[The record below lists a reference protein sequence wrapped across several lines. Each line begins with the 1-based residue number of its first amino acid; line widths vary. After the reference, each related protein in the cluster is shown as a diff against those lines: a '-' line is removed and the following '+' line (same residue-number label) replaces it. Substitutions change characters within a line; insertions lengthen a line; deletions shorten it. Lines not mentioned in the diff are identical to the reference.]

1 MKNRNRHIHRG
12 SRQGFTLLE
21 LIVAIVILVIAMSI
35 AFEAFTGTIR
45 GWKRGTEV
53 ADGIKHGD
61 FAMTQLASALNSM
74 LYFYNPR
81 KTYAFKLEKDTA
93 ANGLPSDIVSFVTVN
108 GAFMPADSP
117 YAKGPH
123 RVRLFVDGDEYG
135 NPALYA
141 LAMPA
146 ISDEEEF
153 EDKFDAEPVLVS
165 REVSGLEIM
174 IWDKQNETWTDEWEP
189 ENAVPE
195 RIQVSLYVSS
205 KDKNEEPIVFR
216 RVLEIPVFESMKDRL
231 TNPSRTTGNS
241 GNTIK
246 NRERNRSGASNTAP
260 R

>member
-1 MKNRNRHIHRG
+1 MNSLRSYNSRE

-35 AFEAFTGTIR
+35 TFEAFTGTIR

-53 ADGIKHGD
+53 ADSIKHGD

-81 KTYAFKLEKDTA
+81 KTYAFKLEKETA
-93 ANGLPSDIVSFVTVN
+93 ASGLPGDIVSFVTVSS
-108 GAFMPADSP
+108 AFMPADSP

-123 RVRLFVDGDEYG
+123 RIRLYVDGDEYG
-135 NPALYA
+135 DSALYS

-153 EDKFDAEPVLVS
+153 DDEFNAEPALVS
-165 REVSGLEIM
+165 REISGMEIM
-174 IWDKQNETWTDEWEP
+174 MWDQQNETWTDEWDP
-189 ENAVPE
+189 ENSVPE
-195 RIQVSLYVSS
+195 RIEISLYISS
-205 KDKNEEPIVFR
+205 KDKNEEPIMFR
-216 RVLEIPVFESMKDRL
+216 RVLEIPVYESVKDLLR
-231 TNPSRTTGNS
+231 NPSSGNS
-241 GNTIK
+241 RT
-246 NRERNRSGASNTAP
+246 ERR

>member
-1 MKNRNRHIHRG
+1 MTSPMQHNHGR

-61 FAMTQLASALNSM
+61 FAMGQLVSALNSM
-74 LYFYNPR
+74 LFFNNPR

-93 ANGLPSDIVSFVTVN
+93 PTGLPGDIVSFVTVN

-117 YAKGPH
+117 YAKGL
-123 RVRLFVDGDEYG
+123 RRIRLFVDDDEYG
-135 NPALYA
+135 DPALYA

-146 ISDEEEF
+146 ISDVEEF
-153 EDKFDAEPVLVS
+153 EEEFDAEPALVS
-165 REVSGLEIM
+165 REISGMEIM
-174 IWDKQNETWTDEWEP
+174 IWDKQNETWTDDWET
-189 ENAVPE
+189 ENSVPE
-195 RIQVSLYVSS
+195 RIEINLYISS
-205 KDKNEEPIVFR
+205 RDKNEEPIVFR
-216 RVLEIPVFESMKDRL
+216 RVLEIPVYESLQDRL
-231 TNPSRTTGNS
+231 RNPSSSNPS
-241 GNTIK
+241 K
-246 NRERNRSGASNTAP
+246 ERR

>member
-1 MKNRNRHIHRG
+1 MNPAMRHIRQRT
-12 SRQGFTLLE
+12 RQGFTLLE

-61 FAMTQLASALNSM
+61 FAMTQLVSALNSM

-81 KTYAFKLEKDTA
+81 KTYAFKLEKGTA
-93 ANGLPSDIVSFVTVN
+93 ASGLPGDIVSFVTVN

-123 RVRLFVDGDEYG
+123 RIRLFVDEDEYG
-135 NPALYA
+135 DPALFA

-153 EDKFDAEPVLVS
+153 EDEFDAEPALVS
-165 REVSGLEIM
+165 REISGLEVL
-174 IWDKQNETWTDEWEP
+174 IWDQQNEIWDDEWESD
-189 ENAVPE
+189 NAVPE
-195 RIQVSLYVSS
+195 RIEISLFISS
-205 KDKNEEPIVFR
+205 SDRNEEPIVFR
-216 RVLEIPVFESMKDRL
+216 RVLEIPVFESMRDRL
-231 TNPSRTTGNS
+231 SNPSS
-241 GNTIK
+241 GNPLK
-246 NRERNRSGASNTAP
+246 ERR